1 MMTVSPANGRIPGG
15 LIGLALQAVL
25 GLVVWAIAAALL
37 WAVWIKGADD
47 EMAKSGGDGSGG

>member
-25 GLVVWAIAAALL
+25 GLVVWAIAAVLL
-37 WAVWIKGADD
+37 GAVWIKGADD
-47 EMAKSGGDGSGG
+47 EMA